1 MKKALAVKNEK
12 IKKSSHLSNDLAFY
26 IIFLIIFSIVFFG
39 YPIGLT
45 YDSSEYIGLGD
56 FIGTDKM
63 YTDWIGHRGIAFP
76 LIIRIF
82 RNFGTPFSKYPL
94 LAMMYL
100 FYIIMTFQLYKI
112 FEYFKNSKMFKI
124 GDKIFFTIW
133 LAIFIVINPL
143 VFGYYHIVLTEFI
156 ALTIAIQTAYLC
168 FQWLK
173 ISYDNNRKKSI
184 IYCMIFCILTIFI
197 YHIKQSLVPVTL
209 VPITISLIISI
220 IKDHSKKN
228 VLYRILTFI
237 IVIITLQLSVTI
249 WNFFMKSIDTKDET
263 EKQRINGRITI
274 GLYDLKKVCN
284 QDNFNDYLTA
294 DEIKKLKIN
303 EDEQF
308 TIYKNSN
315 NRLFAFHGDSKSK
328 KKQLIFYTKVLLIS
342 PGTIFKS
349 YYNGYM
355 KMICFDNQQHKLT
368 KFSENDTVPMLI
380 YNRRSTAEYP
390 NKAFEKYTYNY
401 YKMRKDYTN
410 IITKTFNSTLKLK
423 KFIYGFTKISLLL
436 QPIIFL
442 IICIVEI
449 ILKIRKKLT
458 NGIKNETL
466 NFLTILYGQSIGIMM
481 AYIIFGTCIDRYFI
495 PAIISNYVA
504 DALLI
509 ILIIKLLEDK
519 KIKENT

>member
-1 MKKALAVKNEK
+1 
-12 IKKSSHLSNDLAFY
+12 
-26 IIFLIIFSIVFFG
+26 
-39 YPIGLT
+39 
-45 YDSSEYIGLGD
+45 
-56 FIGTDKM
+56 
-63 YTDWIGHRGIAFP
+63 
-76 LIIRIF
+76 
-82 RNFGTPFSKYPL
+82 
-94 LAMMYL
+94 
-100 FYIIMTFQLYKI
+100 
-112 FEYFKNSKMFKI
+112 
-124 GDKIFFTIW
+124 
-133 LAIFIVINPL
+133 
-143 VFGYYHIVLTEFI
+143 
-156 ALTIAIQTAYLC
+156 
-168 FQWLK
+168 
-173 ISYDNNRKKSI
+173 
-184 IYCMIFCILTIFI
+184 
-197 YHIKQSLVPVTL
+197 
-209 VPITISLIISI
+209 
-220 IKDHSKKN
+220 
-228 VLYRILTFI
+228 
-237 IVIITLQLSVTI
+237 
-249 WNFFMKSIDTKDET
+249 
-263 EKQRINGRITI
+263 
-274 GLYDLKKVCN
+274 
-284 QDNFNDYLTA
+284 
-294 DEIKKLKIN
+294 
-303 EDEQF
+303 
-308 TIYKNSN
+308 
-315 NRLFAFHGDSKSK
+315 
-328 KKQLIFYTKVLLIS
+328 
-342 PGTIFKS
+342 
-349 YYNGYM
+349 
-355 KMICFDNQQHKLT
+355 MICFDNQQHKLT